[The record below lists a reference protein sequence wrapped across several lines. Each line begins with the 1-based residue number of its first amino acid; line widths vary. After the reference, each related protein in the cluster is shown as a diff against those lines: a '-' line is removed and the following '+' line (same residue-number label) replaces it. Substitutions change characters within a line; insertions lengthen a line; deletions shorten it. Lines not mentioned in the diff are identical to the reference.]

1 MSLPAPLLTTD
12 RRLAGAPAID
22 AYIELKMT
30 EVNRIRVQVNPAEYD
45 MYYSL

>member
-1 MSLPAPLLTTD
+1 ML
-12 RRLAGAPAID
+12 D
-22 AYIELKMT
+22 AFIELKMG